1 MKTNGVPLSS
11 GEGKRSAA
19 APPDPEVTAKATRR
33 RFTAAYKLSIIEQAG
48 RCETPG
54 EIGQLLRREG
64 LYSSHLSGWRKAARD
79 GSLRELAR
87 KRGPKPSGGKRE
99 AKKVRK
105 LEREKRAAARGTPQ
119 GAHRD
124 RGPGKSIG
132 AAGVEPRGREALL
145 SAARGLAGH
154 VGVSAAC
161 EALGVARATF
171 YRRRRPKT
179 GQRQPRPAPARAL
192 SEAER
197 TEVFEVLCSPRFA
210 DRAPAEV
217 YATLLDEGVY
227 LCSERTM
234 YRILA
239 GNKAVRERRAQR
251 SHPNHP
257 KPEVV
262 ARAPN
267 EVWSW
272 DITRLLGPEKWQYF
286 YLYVIL
292 DIYSRYVTGWM
303 VAERETAGLA
313 GRLIEESCLKHGVQ
327 PRVLTLHSD
336 RGSPMTG
343 KCTAQLLADLG
354 VTQSLSRPRISND
367 NPYSEAQFKTVK
379 YHPGFPG
386 RFGGI
391 EDAKDFCRDFFTWYN
406 AEHRHGGIGLL
417 TPEQVHFGRAPA
429 VIEHRQEVLAA
440 AYAARPDRFVAGP
453 PRAAVLSAE
462 VWINRPLP
470 VSAVDGKRHAADGRD
485 GDGKEGSL
493 H

>member
-1 MKTNGVPLSS
+1 M
-11 GEGKRSAA
+11 SAA
-19 APPDPEVTAKATRR
+19 E
-33 RFTAAYKLSIIEQAG
+33 
-48 RCETPG
+48 
-54 EIGQLLRREG
+54 
-64 LYSSHLSGWRKAARD
+64 
-79 GSLRELAR
+79 
-87 KRGPKPSGGKRE
+87 
-99 AKKVRK
+99 
-105 LEREKRAAARGTPQ
+105 
-119 GAHRD
+119 
-124 RGPGKSIG
+124 
-132 AAGVEPRGREALL
+132 
-145 SAARGLAGH
+145 GLAGH

-161 EALGVARATF
+161 EALGLARATF

-197 TEVFEVLCSPRFA
+197 SEVFEVLCSPRFA

-239 GNKAVRERRAQR
+239 ENKAVRERRAQR

-267 EVWSW
+267 EAWSW

-292 DIYSRYVTGWM
+292 DIYSRYATGWM

-386 RFGGI
+386 RFGSI
-391 EDAKDFCRDFFTWYN
+391 EEAKDFCREFFSWYN
-406 AEHRHGGIGLL
+406 TEHRHGGIGLL
-417 TPEQVHFGRAPA
+417 TPGQVHFGRAPE
-429 VIEHRQEVLAA
+429 VIRRRQEVLAA
-440 AYAARPDRFVAGP
+440 AYATRPDRFVAGP
-453 PRAAVLSAE
+453 PRAAELAAE
-462 VWINRPLP
+462 VWINRPIP
-470 VSAVDGKRHAADGRD
+470 VSAVDGGEAAAEGN
-485 GDGKEGSL
+485 GADGKEGSL
-493 H
+493 N

>member
-1 MKTNGVPLSS
+1 M
-11 GEGKRSAA
+11 
-19 APPDPEVTAKATRR
+19 
-33 RFTAAYKLSIIEQAG
+33 
-48 RCETPG
+48 
-54 EIGQLLRREG
+54 
-64 LYSSHLSGWRKAARD
+64 
-79 GSLRELAR
+79 
-87 KRGPKPSGGKRE
+87 
-99 AKKVRK
+99 
-105 LEREKRAAARGTPQ
+105 
-119 GAHRD
+119 
-124 RGPGKSIG
+124 
-132 AAGVEPRGREALL
+132 

-171 YRRRRPKT
+171 YRRRRPTT

-197 TEVFEVLCSPRFA
+197 NEVFEVLCSERFA

-272 DITRLLGPEKWQYF
+272 DITRLLGPRKGQYF

-292 DIYSRYVTGWM
+292 DIFSRYVTGWM
-303 VAERETAGLA
+303 VADRETAGLA
-313 GRLIEESCLKHGVQ
+313 GRLIEETGLKHGVQ
-327 PRVLTLHSD
+327 PQVLTLHSD
-336 RGSPMTG
+336 RGSPMTAR
-343 KCTAQLLADLG
+343 CTAQMLADLG
-354 VTQSLSRPRISND
+354 VTQSLSRPRVSND

-386 RFGGI
+386 RFSNI
-391 EDAKDFCRDFFTWYN
+391 EEAKEFCRGFFPWYN
-406 AEHRHGGIGLL
+406 TGHRHGGIGLL
-417 TPEQVHFGRAPA
+417 TPEQVHSGLAPE
-429 VIEHRQEVLAA
+429 VIRQRQDVLAA
-440 AYAARPDRFVAGP
+440 AYAARPERFVAGP
-453 PRAAVLSAE
+453 PHAAEPSAE
-462 VWINRPLP
+462 VWINPPLP
-470 VSAVDGKRHAADGRD
+470 VCAVDPAEEAGDGEG
-485 GDGKEGSL
+485 GDGKERSL
-493 H
+493 N